1 MAQYTKSVP
10 KNPASCDETLA
21 AVLEVILFQ
30 TADGDEFISFQIKP
44 DKVILTFE
52 GVD

>member
-10 KNPASCDETLA
+10 QNPASCDQTLE
-21 AVLEVILFQ
+21 AVLEVIIFQ
-30 TADGDEFISFQIKP
+30 TTDGDELVRYQIKP
-44 DKVILTFE
+44 DKVVLTFE

>member
-10 KNPASCDETLA
+10 KNPASCDQTLEA
-21 AVLEVILFQ
+21 ILEVIIFQ
-30 TADGDEFISFQIKP
+30 TADGDELVSYQIKP

-52 GVD
+52 GVG